1 MSDGEKKRLIDLL
14 AETHAATRATVEGV
28 DPELRVH
35 TDTEAGWRIRDV
47 IGHLAVWD
55 RKTARSLRALRGG
68 TEYSIPDFDEDVYNQ
83 QAAQQQRKLTDQHA
97 FAEWEHSHE
106 DHREAVEQIPLDQFP
121 GDLLYPWGDERGNIA
136 QLFEYM
142 AEHEVE
148 HREEMAKAIQAA
160 QED

>member
-14 AETHAATRATVEGV
+14 TETHAATRATVEGV
-28 DPELRVH
+28 DPELRVY

-55 RKTARSLRALRGG
+55 RETARSLRAFRAG
-68 TEYSIPDFDEDVYNQ
+68 TEYSVPEFDEDAYNQ
-83 QAAQQQRKLTDQHA
+83 QAAEQQRKLTDQQA
-97 FAEWEHSHE
+97 FAEWEQAHE
-106 DHREAVEQIPLDQFP
+106 DQREAVQEILPEQFP
-121 GDLLYPWGDERGNIA
+121 GDLLYPWGDERGSIA
-136 QLFEYM
+136 QLVEEM

-148 HREEMAKAIQAA
+148 HRDEMAKAIQAA